1 MADHYAVLGVQPD
14 ADRTAIQAAYRML
27 ARLHHPDFGGD
38 GSRMAALNEAWS
50 VLGKDE
56 TRLAY
61 DTIRGIHRS
70 GGIPGAP
77 DATPPPTPT
86 GPIGAAAARRST
98 EPRARTLGFGRY
110 ADWTIAEL
118 AAHDPD
124 YLEWLARAPAGLTFR
139 QEIYTQLAKRSVAY
153 PSRTATATRPHQP
166 SSRFRPR
173 RLW

>member
-14 ADRTAIQAAYRML
+14 ADRTAIQTAYRML

-50 VLGKDE
+50 VLGRDE

-61 DTIRGIHRS
+61 DAARGIRRS
-70 GGIPGAP
+70 NPAP
-77 DATPPPTPT
+77 DTTPPPAPS
-86 GPIGAAAARRST
+86 GPIGSAAARRST

-110 ADWTIAEL
+110 ADWTVAEL
-118 AAHDPD
+118 AGHDPD

-139 QEIYTQLAKRSVAY
+139 QEIYTQLAKRAAG
-153 PSRTATATRPHQP
+153 PAGRTATATRPQS
-166 SSRFRPR
+166 SSRFGRR

>member
-50 VLGKDE
+50 VLGREE
-56 TRLAY
+56 TRQAY
-61 DTIRGIHRS
+61 DSTRRIHRPS
-70 GGIPGAP
+70 GAA
-77 DATPPPTPT
+77 DATPPPAPT
-86 GPIGAAAARRST
+86 GPIGAAAAKRST
-98 EPRARTLGFGRY
+98 DSRGRTLGFGRY
-110 ADWTIAEL
+110 AEWTIEEL
-118 AAHDPD
+118 AGHDPD

-139 QEIYTQLAKRSVAY
+139 QEIYTQLAKRAPSAA
-153 PSRTATATRPHQP
+153 SRTATATRP
-166 SSRFRPR
+166 SSSGSRFRR

>member
-38 GSRMAALNEAWS
+38 GSKMAALNEAWS
-50 VLGKDE
+50 VLGRDA

-61 DTIRGIHRS
+61 DAMRGIRRPTS
-70 GGIPGAP
+70 AP
-77 DATPPPTPT
+77 AATPPPAPS
-86 GPIGAAAARRST
+86 GPIGTAAARRSS
-98 EPRARTLGFGRY
+98 EARARTLGFGRY

-139 QEIYTQLAKRSVAY
+139 QEIYTQLAKRAAAY
-153 PSRTATATRPHQP
+153 PGRTATATRPQ
-166 SSRFRPR
+166 STSRFGRR

>member
-14 ADRTAIQAAYRML
+14 ADRAAIQAAYRML

-50 VLGKDE
+50 VLGRHE

-61 DTIRGIHRS
+61 DATRGYRRS
-70 GGIPGAP
+70 SGAAPAAP
-77 DATPPPTPT
+77 DATPPPAPT
-86 GPIGAAAARRST
+86 GPIGTAAARRST
-98 EPRARTLGFGRY
+98 EARGRTLGFGRY
-110 ADWTIAEL
+110 AEWTIAEL

-139 QEIYTQLAKRSVAY
+139 QEIYTQLAKRAPVA
-153 PSRTATATRPHQP
+153 SGRTATATRPQP
-166 SSRFRPR
+166 GSRFRR

>member
-50 VLGKDE
+50 VLGRDE
-56 TRLAY
+56 SRRAY
-61 DTIRGIHRS
+61 DTTRGTHRS
-70 GGIPGAP
+70 SGVPNAP
-77 DATPPPTPT
+77 EATPPPSPS

-98 EPRARTLGFGRY
+98 EGRGRTLGFGRY
-110 ADWTIAEL
+110 AEWTIAEL

-139 QEIYTQLAKRSVAY
+139 QEIYTQLAKRA
-153 PSRTATATRPHQP
+153 PAAAGRTATATRPSSP
-166 SSRFRPR
+166 GSRFRR

>member
-1 MADHYAVLGVQPD
+1 MADHYAVLGVRPD
-14 ADRTAIQAAYRML
+14 ADRTSIQAAYRML

-50 VLGKDE
+50 VLGRDE
-56 TRLAY
+56 SRLAY
-61 DTIRGIHRS
+61 DASRGVRRPS
-70 GGIPGAP
+70 ANPEA
-77 DATPPPTPT
+77 APPPAPS

-98 EPRARTLGFGRY
+98 ESRGRTLGFGRY
-110 ADWTIAEL
+110 AEWTVAEL

-139 QEIYTQLAKRSVAY
+139 QEIYTQLAKRAAGY
-153 PSRTATATRPHQP
+153 PSRSATATRPQP
-166 SSRFRPR
+166 SSSRFRPR

>member
-38 GSRMAALNEAWS
+38 GSRMAALNDAWS
-50 VLGKDE
+50 VLGRDE

-61 DTIRGIHRS
+61 DASRNIRRRTS
-70 GGIPGAP
+70 NP
-77 DATPPPTPT
+77 DATPPPAPG
-86 GPIGAAAARRST
+86 GPIGTAAARRAT
-98 EPRARTLGFGRY
+98 ESRGRTLGFGRY
-110 ADWTIAEL
+110 TDWTIAEL

-139 QEIYTQLAKRSVAY
+139 QEIYTQLARRAAAY
-153 PSRTATATRPHQP
+153 PGRTATATRPQ
-166 SSRFRPR
+166 SSGSRFRPR